1 MPYVQQW
8 TLALQHDLKGWILEG
23 RYVANHAV
31 KMFRAIDFNQILVNS
46 QPGFVADFQRAR
58 NNMFAANK
66 AGKGFVAAYDPT
78 VPGSQQLTYLP
89 SLYPTAL
96 TNTTLAANIRA
107 GEIGTYAQNIQSL
120 RPYGDLPFSFFPN
133 PYTLYA
139 SVLTNLSNSS
149 YESAQFEVR
158 HRLHNGLQ
166 FQANYTFSKVLSD
179 AFALRG
185 LDPQLD
191 NANPG
196 VERARADFDLRHAFK
211 LNHFYQLP
219 FGKNHKLGFHNAV
232 LNKVT
237 EGWGVS
243 GFLVIQSGSPV
254 SVLSARGTL
263 NRGARSGQNTVD
275 TNMTYSQLDAI
286 TGVYKGG
293 NGVYWM
299 NPANVNP
306 ATTTGVA
313 PDGSDPFPGQVFFNP
328 QPGSL
333 GSFQKR
339 TLNGPNFWNYNLSLS
354 KDIKFSERH
363 KLELH
368 VDAFNVFNHAN
379 FYLGDQNI
387 NGNNFGRI
395 VSQNYSND
403 GVGPRLMQYSLNY
416 RF

>member
-1 MPYVQQW
+1 
-8 TLALQHDLKGWILEG
+8 
-23 RYVANHAV
+23 
-31 KMFRAIDFNQILVNS
+31 MFL
-46 QPGFVADFQRAR
+46 
-58 NNMFAANK
+58 ANK

-78 VPGSQQLTYLP
+78 IAGSQPLTYLP
-89 SLYPTAL
+89 GLYPTAL
-96 TNTTLAANIRA
+96 TNTTLAGNIRS

-158 HRLHNGLQ
+158 RRLRNGLQ
-166 FQANYTFSKVLSD
+166 FQANYTFGKVLSD

-196 VERARADFDLRHAFK
+196 VERARADFDLTHAFK
-211 LNHFYQLP
+211 LNHYVPLP
-219 FGKNHKLGFHNAV
+219 FGKGHKFAPRNSV
-232 LNKVT
+232 VNKVA
-237 EGWGVS
+237 EGWGLA

-254 SVLSARGTL
+254 SILSARGTL

-275 TNMTYSQLDAI
+275 TNMTTSQLKDI
-286 TGVYKGG
+286 TGVYKTG
-293 NGVYWM
+293 NGVYWL

-306 ATTTGVA
+306 TTTTGVA
-313 PDGSDPFPGQVFFNP
+313 PDGSDPFPGEVFFNP
-328 QPGSL
+328 QAGSL

-339 TLNGPNFWNYNLSLS
+339 SLDGPNFWNYNLSLS

-368 VDAFNVFNHAN
+368 VDAFNLFNHAN
-379 FYLGDQNI
+379 FYLGDQTVNLT
-387 NGNNFGRI
+387 NFGR
-395 VSQNYSND
+395 VAGQNYSND
-403 GVGPRLMQYSLNY
+403 GVGPRQMQYSLYY